1 MTVKQPII
9 EAHNLT
15 KCYTLFERPQDRLK
29 QMLFNGVSQLGGRA
43 LGWEPP
49 KLYREFWALR
59 DVSLS
64 IGQGEVIG
72 IVGKNGAGKSTLL
85 QLICGTLQPSSGHVA
100 VRGRVAALLELGAGF
115 NPEFTGRENVVMAA
129 AILGVPADETQKRM
143 EEIIEFAGIGRFID
157 QPVKTY
163 SSGMYVRL
171 AFSVATSIDPDILVV
186 DEALSV
192 GDGEFSRRSFDRIM
206 ALKERGAT
214 ILFCSHTMYHIQAL
228 CSRAI
233 WMENGQMRMMG
244 QAAEITAAY
253 EMSLVLNAPAPTP
266 LPPPMP
272 DSQHVDFAADNAA
285 STAPPPSAASGT
297 AHFRTIE
304 VAADGIPGRE
314 LAIQSGQ
321 TKLSLKVEFASAPDL
336 PCPSVA
342 MVFQHPS
349 GAIVASAGSAN
360 DGIQLERD
368 TTGRGV
374 ALLEFPQLPL
384 LQGDYTISVYLM
396 CERGILVYEHVE
408 KHTTLR
414 VSQIGLEQGYF
425 TMPHR
430 WESCP

>member
-1 MTVKQPII
+1 MKQPII

-15 KCYTLFERPQDRLK
+15 KCYTLFERPEDRLK
-29 QMLFNGVSQLGGRA
+29 QMLLNGVAKLGGHS
-43 LGWEPP
+43 LGWKPP
-49 KLYREFWALR
+49 RLYREFWALR

-100 VRGRVAALLELGAGF
+100 VRGRIAALLELGAGF

-143 EEIIEFAGIGRFID
+143 AEIIEFSGIGRFID

-171 AFSVATSIDPDILVV
+171 AFSVATSVDPDILVV

-192 GDGEFSRRSFDRIM
+192 GDGEFARRSFDRIM

-272 DSQHVDFAADNAA
+272 DSQHLDFAAEHPIANMALPA
-285 STAPPPSAASGT
+285 SAAAGT
-297 AHFRTIE
+297 AHLKTIE
-304 VAADGIPGRE
+304 VAADGVPGRE
-314 LAIQSGQ
+314 LAIHSGQ
-321 TKLSLKVEFASAPDL
+321 TNLSLRVEFASAPDL

-342 MVFQHPS
+342 MVFQHPN

-360 DGIQLERD
+360 DGVQLQRD
-368 TTGRGV
+368 PTGRGEV
-374 ALLEFPQLPL
+374 LLEFPHIPL
-384 LQGDYTISVYLM
+384 LQGDYTISIYLM

-425 TMPHR
+425 TMPHH
-430 WESCP
+430 WDPHP